1 MLKDYILDSGFK
13 CNWITRNENISS
25 NYCYFSKIIN
35 VHMFRY
41 TIEPKWIRTSEKIM
55 KHLSKLNKHLD
66 IHQYFLNSIT
76 SYRRMYIIN
85 ELKGI
90 SDLGT
95 LPGYT
100 EIRFSKE
107 LSCSKQWSII
117 KDNEKYF
124 VTCTIWISPFIESIY
139 N

>member
-1 MLKDYILDSGFK
+1 
-13 CNWITRNENISS
+13 
-25 NYCYFSKIIN
+25 
-35 VHMFRY
+35 
-41 TIEPKWIRTSEKIM
+41 
-55 KHLSKLNKHLD
+55 
-66 IHQYFLNSIT
+66 
-76 SYRRMYIIN
+76 MYITN
-85 ELKGI
+85 ELKEI

-124 VTCTIWISPFIESIY
+124 VTCIIWISPFIESILY
-139 N
+139 SNAQKSIEWDCTFKSTKPYVLSIPSLIIMNTLIPLGFILYHSECFEIFDEFYSRIKHVNNGVISKISHLSDMGSYLFFF